1 MKVSIPFAHTDA
13 DNPNMRNE
21 TQVENI
27 EIYMQNIIVC
37 FASLRKF
44 NPTLKLQLITNKKV
58 RVTKLLEKLNVELS
72 YIPFTFYP
80 PDIYGKRFAGC
91 FYIFDGISAM
101 TESTL
106 FIDPDILCMNRLDLQ
121 YFNSL
126 EAAGAIGALDL
137 QFSPSKDV
145 NGLSHLEAIDIFSR
159 ISEKNVTTN
168 FHVGG
173 EAFFLPISLKEH
185 FANQVT
191 DYWEYAKLKSQ
202 VTLLPT
208 EEHIFSVLLSNF
220 KYSRINHMV
229 NRIWTTKSYRKIE
242 GGNFE
247 NGLSLW
253 HLPAEKTRG
262 FLQIYKLIVKDE
274 KDFDLTIF
282 TDRKKILRI
291 MHLNNR
297 LLRGVQSYLLFMVK
311 KLMPR
316 KVK

>member
-1 MKVSIPFAHTDA
+1 MKVSIPFAQTDA
-13 DNPNMRNE
+13 DNPNVRNK

-58 RVTKLLEKLNVELS
+58 RITQLLEKLNVELT

-80 PDIYGKRFAGC
+80 PDIYGKTFAGC

-106 FIDPDILCMNRLDLQ
+106 FIDPDILCMNPLDLQ

-126 EAAGAIGALDL
+126 EVAGTIGALDL

-145 NGLSHLEAIDIFSR
+145 NGLSHLEAVDIFSQ
-159 ISEKNVTTN
+159 ISDKSVITN

-173 EAFFLPISLKEH
+173 EAFFLPISIKEH
-185 FANQVT
+185 FVNQIT
-191 DYWEYAKLKSQ
+191 DYWEYVKLKSQ

-220 KYSRINHMV
+220 KYSRINHTIK
-229 NRIWTTKSYRKIE
+229 RIWTAKSYRKIA

-247 NGLSLW
+247 HGLPLW

-262 FLQIYKLIVKDE
+262 FLCIYKSIVKDE
-274 KDFDLTIF
+274 TDFDLTIF

-297 LLRGVQSYLLFMVK
+297 LLRGVQSYLLFIAK
-311 KLMPR
+311 KLMPGE
-316 KVK
+316 VK